1 MSRSPRWSP
10 LFALGAAALIVF
22 AACGGAASPSPAAAS
37 PSQAASQPPVSSA
50 PYDGLAYPESGD
62 APCAQAEAP
71 AGFGKYTGQI
81 KKITAVDAL
90 TVEFQLCGPA
100 ADFLPKIA
108 FSAFGIQD
116 SDYLTA
122 NGTNG
127 SLLDKP
133 NGTGPYTLKEWSRGN
148 RMVFS
153 AFDGYWG
160 NKALTPNLEYQW
172 SDDAASRLIALQ
184 AGTVDGIDNPGT
196 ADIATIQADSSL
208 QFQARPGLNVS
219 YLGMNNTMKP
229 WDNEKVRQAIAKGI
243 NRKQIVD
250 NFYPAGSTAADYFT
264 PCEIPFACE
273 GDKNWDFDPAGA
285 KQLLTEAGYPNG
297 FTTKIHFRAAVRGY
311 VTDPPLIATEISQQL
326 KANLGITAE
335 PELLESAAMLDGL
348 AAGTLPG
355 LTMVGWG
362 ADYPDPSNFLDFHFG
377 SGSGKKFGTPYPDI
391 VAALNTGV
399 STADPAART
408 AAYTTANN
416 LIKQRVPATFLVHGA
431 SGAAYKADIEN
442 AYASVFGAERF
453 ETMKAADRDTF
464 VWMQNAEPL
473 SLYCGDETD
482 GETLRACEM
491 VNESLYAY
499 KVGGAEAIPSLA
511 TECTANADSTTWTCK
526 LRSGVKFH
534 DGADLDANDV
544 VLSYAVQWDTQHP
557 LHKGRTGAFEY
568 FPGLWGGFLNP
579 PPPAP

>member
-1 MSRSPRWSP
+1 MTRTKRWSP
-10 LFALGAAALIVF
+10 LALIGTV
-22 AACGGAASPSPAAAS
+22 AIIASACGTAATPSPSAPAASAPGGASAPA
-37 PSQAASQPPVSSA
+37 SQAVSRM
-50 PYDGLAYPESGD
+50 AYPETGD
-62 APCAQAEAP
+62 APCGTAP
-71 AGFGKYTGQI
+71 YTGQL

-108 FSAFGIQD
+108 FSAFGIHD
-116 SDYLTA
+116 SGYLTA
-122 NGTNG
+122 HGTDG

-153 AFDGYWG
+153 SFDGYWG
-160 NKALTPNLEYQW
+160 TKALTPNLEYQW
-172 SDDAASRLIALQ
+172 SDDAASRLLALQ

-196 ADIATIQADSSL
+196 NDIKAIQGDSTL
-208 QFQARPGLNVS
+208 QYKARAGLNVS
-219 YLGMNNTMKP
+219 FLGMNNTVKP
-229 WDNEKVRQAIAKGI
+229 FDNEKVRQAIAKGI

-273 GDKNWDFDPAGA
+273 GDKQWDFDPAGA
-285 KQLLTEAGYPNG
+285 KALLAEAGYPNG
-297 FTTKIHFRAAVRGY
+297 FDTKIHFRAAVRGY

-326 KANLGITAE
+326 KANLNINAE
-335 PELLESAAMLDGL
+335 PELLESAAMLDGF

-355 LTMVGWG
+355 LAMVGWG
-362 ADYPDPSNFLDFHFG
+362 ADYPDPSNFLDYHFG
-377 SGSGKKFGTPYPDI
+377 SGSGKKFGTPFPDI
-391 VAALNTGV
+391 VEALNKGV
-399 STADPAART
+399 ATADPAART
-408 AAYTTANN
+408 AAYTTANK
-416 LIKQRVPATFLVHGA
+416 LIKQHVPAFFMVHGA
-431 SGAAYKADIEN
+431 SGAGYKADIEN

-453 ETMKAADRDTF
+453 EKMKAGDRDTL

-473 SLYCGDETD
+473 SMYCADETD

-499 KVGGAEAIPSLA
+499 EVGGAAAVPSLA
-511 TECTANADSTTWTCK
+511 TECTANAESTTWTCK

-544 VLSYAVQWDTQHP
+544 VLSFAVQWDAKHP

-579 PPPAP
+579 PAS

>member
-1 MSRSPRWSP
+1 MTRTRKWSP
-10 LFALGAAALIVF
+10 LAVLGAVAIVF
-22 AACGGAASPSPAAAS
+22 TACGGSASPNPSTPAATSGAS
-37 PSQAASQPPVSSA
+37 VAAPSQAASQA
-50 PYDGLAYPESGD
+50 AYDGMVYPETGE
-62 APCAQAEAP
+62 APCGTAP
-71 AGFGKYTGQI
+71 YTGQL

-108 FSAFGIQD
+108 FSAFGIHD
-116 SDYLTA
+116 SGYLTA
-122 NGTNG
+122 HGTDG

-133 NGTGPYTLKEWSRGN
+133 NGTGPFTLKEWSRGN

-160 NKALTPNLEYQW
+160 TKALTPNLEYQW
-172 SDDAASRLIALQ
+172 SDDAASRLLALQ

-196 ADIATIQADSSL
+196 NDIKVIQGDTTL
-208 QFQARPGLNVS
+208 QYKERAGLNVS
-219 YLGMNNTMKP
+219 FLGMNNTVKP
-229 WDNEKVRQAIAKGI
+229 FDNEKVRQAIAKGI
-243 NRKQIVD
+243 DRKQIVD

-273 GDKNWDFDPAGA
+273 GDKQWDFDPAGA
-285 KQLLTEAGYPNG
+285 KALLAEAGFPNG
-297 FTTKIHFRAAVRGY
+297 FDTKIHFRAAVRGY

-326 KANLGITAE
+326 KANLNINAE
-335 PELLESAAMLDGL
+335 PELLESAAMLDGF

-355 LTMVGWG
+355 LAMVGWG
-362 ADYPDPSNFLDFHFG
+362 ADYPDPSNFLDYHFG
-377 SGSGKKFGTPYPDI
+377 SGSGKKFGTPFPDI
-391 VAALNTGV
+391 VEALNKGV
-399 STADPAART
+399 ATADPAART

-416 LIKQRVPATFLVHGA
+416 LIKQHVPAFFMVHGA
-431 SGAAYKADIEN
+431 SGAGYKADIEN

-453 ETMKAADRDTF
+453 EKMKAGDRDTL

-473 SLYCGDETD
+473 SMYCADETD

-499 KVGGAEAIPSLA
+499 EVGGAAAVPSLA
-511 TECTANADSTTWTCK
+511 TECTANAESTIWTCK

-544 VLSYAVQWDTQHP
+544 VMSFAVQWDAKHP

-579 PPPAP
+579 PAT